1 MKVKFGRTWMKKG
14 EPRRPSGKRDVE
26 LSWTDLL
33 RQRMQKNI
41 QQLREY
47 RVKGEGFDGRRGQAS
62 LLCDLRKR
70 VNSNNYFVTT

>member
-1 MKVKFGRTWMKKG
+1 MKKG
-14 EPRRPSGKRDVE
+14 EQRRPSGKRDVE

-47 RVKGEGFDGRRGQAS
+47 RVKGEGFNGRRGQAS
-62 LLCDLRKR
+62 LLCDL
-70 VNSNNYFVTT
+70 